1 MQVNALSVGELQTNC
16 YVLRS
21 NDGDAVIIDPGA
33 DAAYIAKYI
42 ETQNLSVKAIWL
54 THGHYDHIAAV
65 EVLKQQ
71 FNCPV
76 VACRVE
82 QDLLNDPRKNL
93 SLLFT
98 GKPITVVADFV
109 YDDLDTFAFAGETV
123 QVLHTPGHTA
133 GSCCYL
139 IGEYLFS
146 GDTLFAGSMGRVDF
160 PTGNPSIMQT
170 SLRRLAN
177 LDGDH
182 IVLSGHGCATSLET
196 ERRQNPYLFW
206 E

>member
-1 MQVNALSVGELQTNC
+1 MQVNTLSVGELQTNC
-16 YVLRS
+16 YVLRTD
-21 NDGDAVIIDPGA
+21 DGSAAIIDPGA
-33 DAAYIAKYI
+33 DAAYIAAYVEAQK
-42 ETQNLSVKAIWL
+42 LSVKAIWL

-65 EVLKQQ
+65 EALKQQ
-71 FNCPV
+71 FKCPV
-76 VACRVE
+76 VACRAE

-98 GKPITVVADFV
+98 GQSITVVADCV
-109 YDDLDTFAFAGETV
+109 YDDLDTFVFGGNTV

-133 GSCCYL
+133 GSCCYVV
-139 IGEYLFS
+139 GEYLFS

-160 PTGNPSIMQT
+160 PTGNPSVMQT
-170 SLRRLAN
+170 SLRRLAD
-177 LDGDH
+177 LDGEY